1 MRNRKLWIFNA
12 TNEFAGNPKWLFIY
26 INKFRKDIEA
36 YWMCNDINIV
46 NKVRKLGFKAETYHS
61 NKAEKLKS
69 EAGVFVVHQV
79 KEHIPVKF
87 KNEVVILNLWHGV
100 GIKPIER
107 FVDSPGI
114 RQRIYKKYIKYNEI
128 YRNNQLCLVTSPL
141 MERHFCKM
149 FNLSEDQ
156 VVRSGYPANMFDKQ
170 MFSSFDHDIRQ
181 QKGLNTDT
189 KIALY
194 APTFRDY
201 DMTNFFGQAIP
212 NMPELLTTLK
222 NNNILLIIKMHY
234 LVKKDINYL
243 AYKKLYGNHPN
254 ILFWDNDKDIYE
266 IFDQINIGIV
276 DYSSIY
282 YDLLASGVQH
292 FIRYIYDYDKY
303 TANRTLVHDYQEM
316 TSGTIASNFDDLLAM
331 LSHIES
337 LPFDEQKNETILQ
350 QFWQYDLDTDNGF
363 EKIIEA
369 TLNYQIKTL
378 QLPKLYSF
386 DIFDTIIQRK
396 TLKPEGIFLYV
407 KDKLITLKA
416 DLPAYVI
423 HNYPRV
429 RSQAESYMRDYY
441 KKSEFVRDDKRLEI
455 KFQDIIARIQSVYD
469 LTSEQAQLLYDLEIE
484 AELNN
489 VEAKEDKLAL
499 LYDLLDHN
507 QDVILI
513 SDMYLPKDVIIQMLT
528 KVDPKLAELPLYVS
542 SDKGNQKST
551 SLLYLDV
558 FEDLNYD
565 YAEWIHYGDNKHAD
579 FTVPK
584 KLNIK
589 PKHHKLTKFN
599 AYENAIL
606 KRNKQYDTFLLTTQ
620 LARFRQKDYD
630 NLNYYVYG
638 YISSYFVPYVSWS
651 IKKALKENIQTLY
664 FISRDGELL
673 KKIADAIIAVK
684 GYDIQTKYIYGSRK
698 AWRIPSFID
707 HIDQEFFSVF
717 GNLAGLT
724 NFDSAIKALHIS
736 EQEFEQVFPQ
746 LQHLN
751 KVSKLTN
758 NDRELIR
765 ITAQYN
771 KAYHKLLL
779 DKARQERDIVN
790 DYLRQEIDFNE
801 KFAFVE
807 YWGRGYTQD
816 CLDRLLNN
824 ISEQPID
831 TIFFYARSIYPTIG
845 TAVRYNY
852 TSKMTSLIFIESI
865 FANIPYQSVPG
876 YRRNNDMVEPIIQPK
891 NYDKDL
897 YQAMDNILPEFITSF
912 YSKHYINEDE
922 LKRNFYDFGVD
933 YFRTQPEDD
942 RIVKYFAPLKDSVV
956 LFEPEVEYAPAISY
970 KMASQ
975 KLLGKKVQLK
985 TKNKRMSLKRS
996 PQGIQLAYK
1005 LYMKYVKKRQGKV
1018 VKRLRKH
1025 KVIKKVKKLIK
1036 YVK

>member
-26 INKFRKDIEA
+26 INKFRQDIEA
-36 YWMCNDINIV
+36 YWMCNDV
-46 NKVRKLGFKAETYHS
+46 NTVNEVRRLGFKAETYRS
-61 NKAEKLKS
+61 KKAEKLKS

-79 KEHIPVKF
+79 KEHLPVKF

-100 GIKPIER
+100 GLKPIER
-107 FVDSPGI
+107 CVDSPGL
-114 RQRIYKKYIKYNEI
+114 RQRIYKKYIRYNEI
-128 YRNNQLCLVTSPL
+128 YRNNQLCLATSPL
-141 MERHFCKM
+141 MERHFRKM
-149 FNLSEDQ
+149 LNLNEDQ
-156 VVRSGYPANMFDKQ
+156 IVRSGYPANMFDKR
-170 MFSSFDHDIRQ
+170 MFSSFDHDIRK
-181 QKGLNTDT
+181 QKGLNADT

-194 APTFRDY
+194 APTYRDY

-212 NMPELLTTLK
+212 NMTELLTTLQ

-234 LVKKDINYL
+234 LVKKDLNYS

-254 ILFWDNDKDIYE
+254 ILFWDNNKDIYE
-266 IFDQINIGIV
+266 IFDQIDIGIV

-282 YDLLASGVQH
+282 YDLLASGIQH
-292 FIRYIYDYDKY
+292 FIRYIYDFDKY
-303 TANRTLVHDYQEM
+303 TDNRTLVHDYQQM
-316 TSGTIASNFDDLLAM
+316 TSGTIASNFDDLLTALNNIDS
-331 LSHIES
+331 LSY
-337 LPFDEQKNETILQ
+337 DEQKNQEILQ

-363 EKIIEA
+363 EKIIDT
-369 TLNYQIKTL
+369 TLNYHIKHL

-396 TLKPEGIFLYV
+396 TLKPEGIFFYV

-423 HNYPRV
+423 RNYPRV

-469 LTSEQAQLLYDLEIE
+469 LTDEQAQLLYDLEIE
-484 AELNN
+484 AELNS
-489 VEAKEDKLAL
+489 VEAKKDKLAL
-499 LYDLLDHN
+499 LYKLLDNN

-513 SDMYLPKDVIIQMLT
+513 SDMYLPKDVIIQMLR

-565 YAEWIHYGDNKHAD
+565 YSEWIHYGDNKHAD
-579 FTVPK
+579 INVPK
-584 KLNIK
+584 KLHIK
-589 PKHHKLTKFN
+589 AKHHKLTKFN

-606 KRNKQYDTFLLTTQ
+606 KRNKHYDTFLLTTQ
-620 LARFRQKDYD
+620 LARFRNKDRD
-630 NLNYYVYG
+630 DLDYYVYG

-684 GYDIQTKYIYGSRK
+684 GYDIQTKFIYGSRK

-707 HIDQEFFSVF
+707 HIDEEFFSVF

-724 NFDSAIKALHIS
+724 DFDSLIKALHIS
-736 EQEFEQVFPQ
+736 EQEFDQLFPQ
-746 LQHLN
+746 LQHL
-751 KVSKLTN
+751 KKSGKLSKN
-758 NDRELIR
+758 AKELVR
-765 ITAQYN
+765 ITAQHN
-771 KAYHKLLL
+771 SDYHKLLL
-779 DKARQERDIVN
+779 DKARQEREIVN
-790 DYLRQEIDFNE
+790 DYLRQEIDFSE

-824 ISEQPID
+824 ISEEPID
-831 TIFFYARSIYPTIG
+831 TIFFYARSIYPTIDS
-845 TAVRYNY
+845 AVRYNY

-876 YRRNNDMVEPIIQPK
+876 YRRRNNVVEPIIQPK
-891 NYDKDL
+891 NYDQDL
-897 YQAMDNILPEFITSF
+897 YQAMDEILPDFIASF
-912 YSKHYINEDE
+912 YSKKYIDEDE
-922 LKRNFYDFGVD
+922 LERNFYDFGVD
-933 YFRTQPEDD
+933 YFRSHPEDD
-942 RIVKYFAPLKDSVV
+942 RIVQYFAPLKDAVV
-956 LFEPEVEYAPAISY
+956 LFEPEEEYAPAISY

-1005 LYMKYVKKRQGKV
+1005 LYEKYVKKRKGKMS
-1018 VKRLRKH
+1018 KRLRKN
-1025 KVIKKVKKLIK
+1025 KVVKKMNK
-1036 YVK
+1036 VVKHFK